1 MIDLFEA
8 FVAQSVQRHQEVKN
22 EQLDLVRSGGAHM
35 TDIAI
40 QLLAAFEKLPAEEQH
55 EVLVQLLRRTGD
67 LPGSPLTDDALVSVA
82 DQLFQSLD
90 AEEANGDND
99 RSR

>member
-1 MIDLFEA
+1 
-8 FVAQSVQRHQEVKN
+8 
-22 EQLDLVRSGGAHM
+22 M

-90 AEEANGDND
+90 AEEANGDNA

>member
-1 MIDLFEA
+1 
-8 FVAQSVQRHQEVKN
+8 
-22 EQLDLVRSGGAHM
+22 M

-40 QLLAAFEKLPAEEQH
+40 QLLAAFETLPAEEQH